1 MRTRIAAAAVAA
13 AALAT
18 FCATACSSSSDDK
31 NASDKA
37 TTAAPTTTGSAG
49 PSTGAAVPRPP
60 APSGVNRQTYL
71 AALKAID
78 PSLAADPNQV
88 IDQGRTQCTEING
101 DPQTADHLAAE
112 RFGSPGHPLTDAQG
126 AAIDAALKLTVCKS

>member
-31 NASDKA
+31 SASKA
-37 TTAAPTTTGSAG
+37 TTTPPATTSAT
-49 PSTGAAVPRPP
+49 PSTGGAVTRPP
-60 APSGVNRQTYL
+60 APDGVNRQTYL

-88 IDQGRTQCTEING
+88 IDEGRVQCTVING
-101 DPQTADHLAAE
+101 DPVTADHLAAQ
-112 RFGSPGHPLTDAQG
+112 RFSSSGHPLTDAQG